1 MKIRAASHRDLPAI
15 CALLAGAGLPDE
27 DIGAHLATLLV
38 GEQRRAVVA
47 AGALEPLGTTA
58 LLRSV
63 VVAPRFRGRGWG
75 LRMTR
80 RLLDSAQR
88 LGMHDVYL
96 LTTTAADFF
105 SAVGF
110 ARVPRDSAPV
120 TVRSTRQFAALCP
133 ETAVLMCRPVDSSQP
148 RRRRP
153 NQPRASL
160 GRLLH
165 RSGGS
170 LIRRRGD

>member
-1 MKIRAASHRDLPAI
+1 MKIRAARHRDLPSV

-38 GEQRRAVVA
+38 GERQRAIVA
-47 AGALEPLGTTA
+47 AGALEPLGATA

-75 LRMTR
+75 LRMTV

-88 LGMHDVYL
+88 LGMDDVYL
-96 LTTTAADFF
+96 LTTTAADYF
-105 SAVGF
+105 SALGF

-120 TVRSTRQFAALCP
+120 ALRSTRQFSALCP
-133 ETAVLMCRPVDSSQP
+133 ETAVLMCRPVEREPAATPAAGFS
-148 RRRRP
+148 
-153 NQPRASL
+153 ASVTAPAAAPI
-160 GRLLH
+160 GR
-165 RSGGS
+165 
-170 LIRRRGD
+170 